1 MYEYIDKELK
11 NYSSINKQIQT
22 LEKQLTRVEGF
33 PKDISAVDFSKVG
46 SGGGGQLDA
55 FRQLQE
61 VQKTISQLN
70 KLKLK
75 QKQIEEIIKIIEDEN
90 ELEYK
95 FIKYYYIDG
104 MKQEDV
110 LNKLY
115 YSEAS
120 RNTIYNIKYK
130 VLEHLD
136 QYWIVE

>member
-1 MYEYIDKELK
+1 MYDNIEKELK
-11 NYSSINKQIQT
+11 NYSSIGKQIQS
-22 LEKQLTRVEGF
+22 LEKQLTRIEGF

-61 VQKTISQLN
+61 VQKIIKQIN
-70 KLKLK
+70 DLKLK
-75 QKQIEEIIKIIEDEN
+75 KNQIEEIIKIIKDDN
-90 ELEYK
+90 ETEYK

-115 YSEAS
+115 YSEMS

-136 QYWIVE
+136 QYWII